1 VDNPKKSTSERSA
14 NARADRQR
22 KRETLNQ
29 RQQAFVSEYLID
41 LNATAAYKRAGYKS
55 GSEAAAQA
63 HACRLVGNGKVQRAI
78 QDAMAAR
85 TKRAEIKADDVL
97 RALIL
102 LAFASANELIEVR
115 RTCCRYCHSEGFKYQ
130 RTPGEMAAA
139 HAAWQAMKDQEA
151 ADAPVA
157 PFDPEGGVGFDGR
170 KDPHPKCPE
179 CFGEGVAAPFL
190 KDTRKL
196 SEGARR
202 LFAGLKVTKYG
213 IEVKM
218 HDQDAALLALAKH
231 LGMFA
236 KKVEHPSTDR
246 EPLQIQIIDIRDH
259 QEPAAGDEPT
269 TSANGVPRDAAG

>member
-1 VDNPKKSTSERSA
+1 
-14 NARADRQR
+14 
-22 KRETLNQ
+22 
-29 RQQAFVSEYLID
+29 
-41 LNATAAYKRAGYKS
+41 
-55 GSEAAAQA
+55 
-63 HACRLVGNGKVQRAI
+63 
-78 QDAMAAR
+78 MAAR
-85 TKRAEIKADDVL
+85 AKRAEIEADDVL
-97 RALIL
+97 RALVL
-102 LAFASANELIEVR
+102 LAFADASELVELR

-130 RTPGEMAAA
+130 RTRGEMAAA
-139 HAAWQAMKDQEA
+139 HAAWQAKKDQET

-157 PFDPEGGVGFDGR
+157 PFVPEGGDGFDGR

-179 CFGEGVAAPFL
+179 CFGEGVVVPFL
-190 KDTRKL
+190 NDTRTL

-218 HDQDAALLALAKH
+218 HDRDAALLALAKH

-236 KKVEHPSTDR
+236 KKVEHPSRDG

-269 TSANGVPRDAAG
+269 TPAKDMPRNAVG